1 MGGLRKYIYKLKRI
15 FNVGTLNR
23 IKYKMRGLV
32 TKLLPQWLR
41 KPVQLFLSLLGVW
54 LYLLFMIK
62 LSHSAFLITAKDMI
76 QSGLDILLR
85 EVHSGIVITVTIA
98 FIYLLLRAYL
108 SPLKDDNGKTLNS
121 WYYQINGIV
130 VLLYLVITVGAF
142 MPLLIQVLEQ

>member
-1 MGGLRKYIYKLKRI
+1 M
-15 FNVGTLNR
+15 
-23 IKYKMRGLV
+23 
-32 TKLLPQWLR
+32 KLLPRWLR

-62 LSHSAFLITAKDMI
+62 LSQSIFLITAKNMI
-76 QSGLDILLR
+76 QSGIDTLLR

-98 FIYLLLRAYL
+98 LIYLLMRAYL
-108 SPLKDDNGKTLNS
+108 SPLTDENGKTLNS

-142 MPLLIQVLEQ
+142 MPLLIQMLEQ